1 MFHNSTKIRRIDSRE
16 DLDPDFG
23 CTSPEYADAY
33 VVSVVPKPD
42 SLITKRYKFI
52 ALLPELE
59 TEEDV
64 YALLSDVMD
73 EFLGKGDKYT
83 VREFTDERAEEY
95 IADGSYGPIISF
107 DPESI
112 EAEKISFLWLVPP
125 KHLMQ

>member
-1 MFHNSTKIRRIDSRE
+1 MNINNTKIRRIDSRT

-23 CTSPEYADAY
+23 STQPDYADAY
-33 VVSVVPKPD
+33 VVSVVPDKD
-42 SLITKRYKFI
+42 SLMSERYNFI

-64 YALLSDVMD
+64 HDLLSDVMD
-73 EFLGKGDKYT
+73 EFLSKGDKYT
-83 VREFTDERAEEY
+83 VREFTDEKAEEY

-107 DPESI
+107 DPESL

-125 KHLMQ
+125 PHLMN

>member
-1 MFHNSTKIRRIDSRE
+1 MFHTSTKIRRIDSRK

-23 CTSPEYADAY
+23 CTAPDYADAY
-33 VVSVVPKPD
+33 VVSVVPTAD
-42 SLITKRYKFI
+42 SLISKRYKFI

-59 TEEDV
+59 SEEDV

-73 EFLGKGDKYT
+73 EFLAKGDKYT

>member
-1 MFHNSTKIRRIDSRE
+1 MFDNNTKIRRIDSRP

-23 CTSPEYADAY
+23 NISPEYADAFI
-33 VVSVVPKPD
+33 VSVVPDHD
-42 SLITKRYKFI
+42 SLVSKRYKFI

-64 YALLSDVMD
+64 HALLSDVMD
-73 EFLGKGDKYT
+73 EFLAKGDKYT
-83 VREFTDERAEEY
+83 VREFTDDRAEEY

-125 KHLMQ
+125 EHLMN